1 MTKLLSKKSF
11 IAFLIVCA
19 VIVLAGIVAVS
30 VAGFNADATVGGGQQ
45 LIYEKVFSKDDF
57 QKEAQTI
64 RDYLENNGARVSSLQ
79 PRENI
84 SDRDNYDAIVVNFT
98 SDKPIESATINGVQ
112 CRLLEVDNARSAK
125 LLKRASIA
133 LAAAVVIIYLYVL
146 LRYLKVKGVYA
157 SLTVLIMML
166 WDFLVAAALVALFG
180 FVGLQ
185 VNTYIMSV
193 AAFVILYS
201 AFNNV
206 MLLSTLRSN
215 EKNLKLEGEELV
227 SLSVKQ
233 TLKRLLISCAVIVVL
248 SLAAVFVCGGNVA
261 QTCLALIIAVAVNA
275 LSAIFAAPRLW
286 MSLNK

>member
-64 RDYLENNGARVSSLQ
+64 RDYLKNNGARVSSLQ

-146 LRYLKVKGVYA
+146 LRYLKVKGVYV

-215 EKNLKLEGEELV
+215 EKKLKLEGEELV

-261 QTCLALIIAVAVNA
+261 QTCLALIIAVAVNT

>member
-64 RDYLENNGARVSSLQ
+64 RDYLKNNGARVSSLQ

-146 LRYLKVKGVYA
+146 LGYLKVKGVYV

-261 QTCLALIIAVAVNA
+261 QTCLALIIAVAVNT

>member
-64 RDYLENNGARVSSLQ
+64 RDYLKNNGARVSSLQ

-84 SDRDNYDAIVVNFT
+84 SGRDNYDAIVVNFT

-146 LRYLKVKGVYA
+146 LRYLKVKGVYV

-261 QTCLALIIAVAVNA
+261 QTCLALIIAVAVNT